1 MEQAKVTISLKK
13 EKFFN
18 KIKNNY
24 KTFLLFLLL
33 FLFLGGFYSGITYKK
48 QYQSSAAVYYRSYAP
63 SSYIEQMASMA
74 NEKEVY
80 EKTAQQ
86 LKQKQLVYD
95 ENDIK
100 KMTTITMNESLH
112 LVRFTIYCND
122 KENTQV
128 ICETFLNNALSH
140 IHSNYIFNSTVLI
153 MNHATDPIK
162 YNNRILPK
170 MILFLVIG
178 IWVGTCNCLIK
189 SKYNPTVGT
198 MDSLFNLGI
207 NTIILN
213 DALAPQKIAK
223 EIQLIQQT
231 NTKNYCIYVD
241 SIQQSKN
248 IKLVKEI
255 ASQLKADKKTAI
267 VYLCKMEKKRKK
279 SIQLEISFCSDFSN
293 FSSMPEIIVTSSL
306 YLLEEKKKTMIQNI
320 LNQFEIVF
328 WIIEDNEMK
337 SVESIEAKIDIIF
350 VRKGITD
357 LNSFINRLNQ
367 SIQSNKQPII
377 IYQ

>member
-18 KIKNNY
+18 KIKNNN
-24 KTFLLFLLL
+24 KTFLLFLFL
-33 FLFLGGFYSGITYKK
+33 FLFLGGFYSGITYKN

-74 NEKEVY
+74 NKKEVY

-86 LKQKQLVYD
+86 LKQKQLNYD
-95 ENDIK
+95 ETDIK
-100 KMTTITMNESLH
+100 KMTTITMNSSLH
-112 LVRFTIYCND
+112 LVTFTISCKD

-128 ICETFLNNALSH
+128 ICETFLSSALSH
-140 IHSNYIFNSTVLI
+140 IQSNYIFKSTVLI
-153 MNHATDPIK
+153 MNHATNPIK
-162 YNNRILPK
+162 YNNRVISK
-170 MILFLVIG
+170 MLLFCVIG
-178 IWVGTCNCLIK
+178 IFVGTCNCLIK

-207 NTIILN
+207 NSIILN

-223 EIQLIQQT
+223 EIQMIQQI

-241 SIQQSKN
+241 PIQQSQN
-248 IKLVKEI
+248 LELVKEI
-255 ASQLKADKKTAI
+255 ACQLKADKKTAI
-267 VYLCKMEKKRKK
+267 VYLSKMKKKEKK
-279 SIQLEISFCSDFSN
+279 SIQLEIPCSSDFSD
-293 FSSMPEIIVTSSL
+293 FSSKPEVIVMSSL
-306 YLLEEKKKTMIQNI
+306 DLSEEKKETMIQNI
-320 LNQFEIVF
+320 LNQFEMVF

-337 SVESIEAKIDIIF
+337 SLEKVETKIDIIF

-357 LNSFINRLNQ
+357 LNGFINRFNQ